1 MHMLEAFEA
10 ILTTLKGT
18 VMKRSLIALALAALA
33 NVAFAQATLTG
44 DDTYN
49 QVHLVPW
56 NGAPEVTA
64 QNAESKSAAKEES
77 EQAQKSNTYGQYGV
91 YEFNP

>member
-1 MHMLEAFEA
+1 
-10 ILTTLKGT
+10 
-18 VMKRSLIALALAALA
+18 MKRSLIALALAGLLA

-49 QVHLVPW
+49 AVHLVPW
-56 NGAPEVTA
+56 SGAPEATA
-64 QNAESKSAAKEES
+64 QKAESKSTAKEES
-77 EQAQKSNTYGQYGV
+77 AEAQKSNTYGQYGV

>member
-1 MHMLEAFEA
+1 
-10 ILTTLKGT
+10 
-18 VMKRSLIALALAALA
+18 MKRSLIALALAGLLA
-33 NVAFAQATLTG
+33 NAAFAEPTLTG

-56 NGAPEVTA
+56 RGAPEATSNQANSLAA
-64 QNAESKSAAKEES
+64 QESAE
-77 EQAQKSNTYGQYGV
+77 AQKSNTYGQYGV

>member
-1 MHMLEAFEA
+1 
-10 ILTTLKGT
+10 
-18 VMKRSLIALALAALA
+18 MKRSLIALALAGLLA

-49 QVHLVPW
+49 QVHLLPW
-56 NGAPEVTA
+56 KGAPEATA
-64 QNAESKSAAKEES
+64 QNAESKSLAKEES
-77 EQAQKSNTYGQYGV
+77 EEAQKSNTYGQYGV